1 MTIVCNIWMICLEL
15 NWLFYDQSWM
25 VQLVVFNNFLLID
38 ATDRSKISS
47 DQKRLFFAVSL
58 YPLSFFAN
66 TPFNKCLVLAPNLH
80 CYWSWNAQVNL
91 QKKNTIEEKIMD
103 ENLLEVASTVP
114 FSSKLHLNIFRV
126 EKLELKNIRLKK
138 FEEILHQP
146 SIQWT
151 R

>member
-1 MTIVCNIWMICLEL
+1 
-15 NWLFYDQSWM
+15 
-25 VQLVVFNNFLLID
+25 
-38 ATDRSKISS
+38 
-47 DQKRLFFAVSL
+47 
-58 YPLSFFAN
+58 
-66 TPFNKCLVLAPNLH
+66 
-80 CYWSWNAQVNL
+80 
-91 QKKNTIEEKIMD
+91 MD

-151 R
+151 KEYRYCSSPRYRENTDNASALDTGN

>member
-1 MTIVCNIWMICLEL
+1 
-15 NWLFYDQSWM
+15 
-25 VQLVVFNNFLLID
+25 
-38 ATDRSKISS
+38 
-47 DQKRLFFAVSL
+47 
-58 YPLSFFAN
+58 
-66 TPFNKCLVLAPNLH
+66 
-80 CYWSWNAQVNL
+80 
-91 QKKNTIEEKIMD
+91 MD

-138 FEEILHQP
+138 FERYCISPRYSGQDNTDTASALDTVDKRIQILHQP